1 MKNPEKIFEFI
12 KSSKSV
18 YHTVDTVKKA
28 LLENGYT
35 EISERDIASF
45 KDGKMHFVIRDSSLI
60 AFCTGESADSF
71 MIAAS
76 HADTPTFKVKGTVPC
91 AQGGRLAVEAYGGA
105 IYYSWLDRPLSIAG
119 RAAVKSERGV
129 QMRLVDFD
137 LDLAVIPSVPI
148 HFNRT
153 VNDGV
158 KLNVAVDMLP
168 LISSGE
174 CPSLGSMI
182 AENLSVPD
190 SDVIAHDLYL
200 YLREEPRRLG
210 VGGELILSPRID
222 DLSCAYASLEAFIS
236 AKPSCVNVLCVFNN
250 EEVGSHTKQG
260 AGSAFLRDTLVKIA
274 GSEEKYMQMIGD
286 SFLAS
291 ADNAHAIHPA
301 HPELSDKENAPRLGG
316 GVVVKYNA
324 NQKYT
329 TDACSDAVFRTL
341 CERADVPVQSYT
353 NRADIIGGS
362 TLGNILISSV
372 SVSAVDIGL
381 PQLAMHSSCECVSA
395 ADVEYMTRVLTE
407 LYSSRLE
414 CNGGD
419 IDVI

>member
-1 MKNPEKIFEFI
+1 MKKTEKLFEFI
-12 KSSKSV
+12 KSSKTV

-35 EISERDIASF
+35 EISEKDSTSF
-45 KDGKMHFVIRDSSLI
+45 KDGKGHFVIRDSSLI

-71 MIAAS
+71 MITAT
-76 HADTPTFKVKGTVPC
+76 HADTPTFKVKGTVSGV
-91 AQGGRLAVEAYGGA
+91 QGARLAVEAYGGA

-119 RAAVKSERGV
+119 RAAVKSDRGV

-158 KLNVAVDMLP
+158 KLNVAVDMIP
-168 LISSGE
+168 LISPDA
-174 CPSLGSMI
+174 CPSLNSMI
-182 AENLSVPD
+182 AENLSVSD
-190 SDVIAHDLYL
+190 SDVISHDLYL
-200 YLREEPRRLG
+200 YLREEPRR
-210 VGGELILSPRID
+210 VGIGGDIILSPRID
-222 DLSCAYASLEAFIS
+222 DLSCVYASLEAFLS
-236 AKPSCVNVLCVFNN
+236 AKPSCVNVFAVFNN

-260 AGSAFLRDTLVKIA
+260 AGSTFLRDTLIKIA
-274 GSEEKYMQMIGD
+274 GTEEKYMQMIGE

-291 ADNAHAIHPA
+291 ADNAHAVHPS

-324 NQKYT
+324 NQRYT

-341 CERADVPVQSYT
+341 CKRANVPVQSYT
-353 NRADIIGGS
+353 NRADIVGGS
-362 TLGNILISSV
+362 TLGNIVISSV

-395 ADVEYMTRVLTE
+395 EDVEYMTCVLTK

-414 CNGGD
+414 CNGSNID
-419 IDVI
+419 II